1 LVYLRKGKEGTAPAL
16 VIVNLTPTSYN
27 NYSIG
32 VPFSGYYREFL
43 NTDSAK
49 YGGSNVGNGGG
60 VYSQNEACAGH
71 ENQLLLS
78 IPPLATMIFEWQEK
92 D

>member
-1 LVYLRKGKEGTAPAL
+1 MRKGKEGCAPAL
-16 VIVNLTPTSYN
+16 VVVNLTPTSYE
-27 NYSIG
+27 NYCVG
-32 VPFSGYYREFL
+32 VPLSGYYRECL

-60 VYSQNEACAGH
+60 VNSVNKIYAGQA
-71 ENQLLLS
+71 NQLTLS
-78 IPPLATMIFEWQEK
+78 IPPLSTMIFEWQEN